1 MTISQFIYSIQE
13 YYSNKIS
20 KKNTR
25 FIKLYN
31 KDQYWCINMYHS
43 NLLSVNE
50 TLEIINK
57 TVNSTHKEVIDL
69 FNGNSRV
76 LAEELKVKLDVPPF
90 NRSAMDGYAVIASDL
105 SNASNSK
112 LVSLKVV
119 DEIGAGDVSKHVLK
133 NGEAIRIA
141 TGAKMPVGADAIVM
155 DEDVDLDGE
164 KICIKS
170 TVEVNN
176 DVALK
181 GEDLK
186 FGEIILSVG
195 QVLGPHHLSVIASAG
210 YSKIKVFKKPRIGV
224 IITGNELTDPTTE
237 LEPGMIINSNKYA
250 LKGVIEDSLAFP
262 FVKHC
267 KDDAVELRSEVVAAV
282 REYDAVITTGGT
294 AISKG
299 DLIVDIVESLGEVP
313 VHGVAIKPGKPFGF
327 GMIDEKPIFMLSGY
341 PVAVAVQYDILVR
354 NSILKM
360 QNINQIFKY
369 RNAVTESDVRSS
381 SDKYN
386 VIRANFKDINGSVA
400 PVKTKAGINK
410 SILMS
415 NSYIIA
421 EEGVGKI
428 KKGDKC
434 RVLMY
439 SSLKI

>member
-1 MTISQFIYSIQE
+1 
-13 YYSNKIS
+13 
-20 KKNTR
+20 
-25 FIKLYN
+25 
-31 KDQYWCINMYHS
+31 MYHS

-50 TLEIINK
+50 ALEIINK
-57 TVNSTHKEVIDL
+57 TIKPTQKEVIDL
-69 FNGNSRV
+69 YNGNSRV
-76 LAEELKVKLDVPPF
+76 LAEELQVKLDVPPF
-90 NRSAMDGYAVIASDL
+90 DRSAMDGYAVIASDL
-105 SNASNSK
+105 LTASDSRH
-112 LVSLKVV
+112 VSLKVV
-119 DEIGAGDVSKHVLK
+119 DEIGAGDVSEHVMK

-155 DEDVDLDGE
+155 EENVDLDGE
-164 KICIKS
+164 KIFIKS
-170 TVEVNN
+170 PVEVNN

-186 FGEIILSVG
+186 TGEIILSVG

-210 YSKIKVFKKPRIGV
+210 YSKITVFKKPRIGV
-224 IITGNELTDPTTE
+224 IITGNELTEPTTE

-250 LKGVIEDSLAFP
+250 LKGVIEDSLAVS

-267 KDDAVELRSEVVAAV
+267 KDYAVELRSEVEAAV
-282 REYDAVITTGGT
+282 EAYDAVITTGGT

-327 GMIDEKPIFMLSGY
+327 GIIDGKPVFMLSGY
-341 PVAVAVQYDILVR
+341 PVAVAVQYDIFVR
-354 NSILKM
+354 GSILKM
-360 QNINQIFKY
+360 QNINQILEY
-369 RNAVTESDVRSS
+369 RNAVTESDIRSS
-381 SDKYN
+381 TDKYN
-386 VIRANFKDINGSVA
+386 VIRANFKGISGSVE

-428 KKGDKC
+428 KKGDEC

-439 SSLKI
+439 SSLKV